1 MRDLRCCDYV
11 FVAVVGE
18 DLSVWRMIWGWNRT
32 DLSPSPPGAV
42 SIRLLVDM
50 AFFQIGFRLL
60 CSAIVA
66 V

>member
-11 FVAVVGE
+11 FVAFAGE
-18 DLSVWRMIWGWNRT
+18 SVSVWILIWGWEGT

-50 AFFQIGFRLL
+50 A
-60 CSAIVA
+60 V